1 MLQISADLL
10 AVSGEAALLTK
21 FGKVVFSNVAACE
34 LLGQDCT
41 GKTIKSLFGE
51 EVAGIQAS
59 SYIGSISMNG
69 QALMIRTASSDNLK
83 AMFLSRPD
91 GSTAHINEAFI
102 FSLRSS
108 QMTLGLSLDMARNH
122 AQELNSPEL
131 LAAIASMTHEHFKIN
146 RTISNVSVINGSTY
160 FALQKIDLSELLAE
174 MIRSLKLMLKTTDI
188 RFSAPEHLVIYAD
201 PNLIRILFMNLLS
214 NAITHAH
221 GYSRISVSLT
231 EGSSSVM
238 LSVDD
243 DGCGIRPEELHM
255 VFDRYMHSM
264 SLSDMSFGSGF
275 GLAASRTIAQLHDGT
290 ILLES
295 RENAGTAVRV
305 SLSRNPMS
313 AHKLQSSHSYY
324 DQPEQA
330 LLTGF
335 AGCLPDEFFS
345 EKYTD

>member
-10 AVSGEAALLTK
+10 AVSGEAALLTRY
-21 FGKVVFSNVAACE
+21 GKVVFSNVAACE

-41 GKTIKSLFGE
+41 GKTVRSLFGE
-51 EVAGIQAS
+51 EVAEIQAS
-59 SYIGSISMNG
+59 SYIGSISLNG
-69 QALMIRTASSDNLK
+69 QALMIRTASSDELK

-91 GSTAHINEAFI
+91 SSAAHIHEAFV

-108 QMTLGLSLDMARNH
+108 QMSLGLSLDMARSR

-131 LAAIASMTHEHFKIN
+131 LEAIASMTHEHFKTN
-146 RTISNVSVINGSTY
+146 RTISNVSIINGSTC
-160 FALQKIDLSELLAE
+160 FTLQKIDLTQLLAE
-174 MIRSLKLMLKTTDI
+174 IIRSLKLLLDTADI
-188 RFSAPEHLVIYAD
+188 RFSAPEHLMIYAD

-221 GYSRISVSLT
+221 GFSRISVSLT

-275 GLAASRTIAQLHDGT
+275 GLAASRAIAQLHDGT

-305 SLSRNPMS
+305 SLNRNP
-313 AHKLQSSHSYY
+313 AGGKKLQSSRPYY
-324 DQPEQA
+324 DQSEQA

-335 AGCLPDEFFS
+335 SGCLPDEFFS